1 MPAGPPAWHG
11 LVKIGLVLPFH
22 GPNSSAAMATHVAVR
37 ERLIAANARGG
48 IAGWRLELVSLDDEG
63 DPTIA
68 AQRARELT
76 RDPRLVAVLAPPA
89 SGVTEP
95 LRQAG
100 LRLIALD
107 DPASAPTA
115 VDRLLA
121 DVADAAAGG
130 SVERATLRRAP

>member
-1 MPAGPPAWHG
+1 
-11 LVKIGLVLPFH
+11 
-22 GPNSSAAMATHVAVR
+22 MATHVSVR

-48 IAGWRLELVSLDDEG
+48 IGGWRLELVSLDDEG

-76 RDPRLVAVLAPPA
+76 RDPRLVAVLAPSA

-100 LRLIALD
+100 LRLIMLD
-107 DPASAPTA
+107 DPASAPAA

-121 DVADAAAGG
+121 EVADAAVAGG
-130 SVERATLRRAP
+130 VERATLRRAP